1 MIRHDAYQNCNG
13 QPVQDCPECL
23 AQLCSCFVA
32 YGHDCD
38 PELAASE
45 LREYVA
51 EIEFLKMTSP
61 NHPLVQYLPQARAD
75 LQRITELL
83 SSSNQTNT
91 EGNTAMEHQ
100 ENTVTDIDPNN
111 ITAIDRTV
119 SVTEAAALLEV
130 TGQTIRNWV
139 RSGRLTATKHGKSFR
154 INAEELHGLR
164 SSTREIRVIDADEQR
179 G

>member
-1 MIRHDAYQNCNG
+1 MIRHDPYENCDG
-13 QPVQDCPECL
+13 LPVKQCGECHT
-23 AQLCSCFVA
+23 QLCSCFVA

-45 LREYVA
+45 LREYIA
-51 EIEFLKMTSP
+51 EIKFLKMTDP
-61 NHPLVQYLPQARAD
+61 NHPLVQYLPKARAD
-75 LQRITELL
+75 LQRIQELL
-83 SSSNQTNT
+83 SSSNPNT

-164 SSTREIRVIDADEQR
+164 SSTREIRVMDADEQR

>member
-1 MIRHDAYQNCNG
+1 MIRHEPYTECSG
-13 QPVQDCPECL
+13 EPVRTCDECL

-38 PELAASE
+38 TELAASE

-51 EIEFLKMTSP
+51 EIEFLEATVP

-75 LQRITELL
+75 LLRIQELL
-83 SSSNQTNT
+83 NSSNPNT
-91 EGNTAMEHQ
+91 EGNTAMEIQ
-100 ENTVTDIDPNN
+100 ENTNTVDPNN

-139 RSGRLTATKHGKSFR
+139 RSGRLTATKHGKTFR
-154 INAEELHGLR
+154 IDAEELRGLR
-164 SSTREIRVIDADEQR
+164 SNTREIRVMDADEQR

>member
-1 MIRHDAYQNCNG
+1 MTRHDAYENCSG
-13 QPVQDCPECL
+13 KPVHQCDECL

-51 EIEFLKMTSP
+51 EIEFLEATNP
-61 NHPLVQYLPQARAD
+61 NHDLVQYLPQARAD
-75 LQRITELL
+75 LLRIQELL
-83 SSSNQTNT
+83 NSSNQTT
-91 EGNTAMEHQ
+91 EGNTAMETQ
-100 ENTVTDIDPNN
+100 ENTVNEIDPNN
-111 ITAIDRTV
+111 ITAINRTV

-139 RSGRLTATKHGKSFR
+139 RSGRLTATKHGKTFR
-154 INAEELHGLR
+154 IDAEQLHGLR
-164 SSTREIRVIDADEQR
+164 SATREIRVMDADEQR

>member
-1 MIRHDAYQNCNG
+1 MIRHEPYTECSGEPVRNCN
-13 QPVQDCPECL
+13 ECL

-38 PELAASE
+38 PQLAASE

-51 EIEFLKMTSP
+51 EIEFLEATDP

-75 LQRITELL
+75 LLRIQELL
-83 SSSNQTNT
+83 DSSNQTT
-91 EGNTAMEHQ
+91 EGNTAMEIQ
-100 ENTVTDIDPNN
+100 ENTNTVDPNN
-111 ITAIDRTV
+111 ITAINRTV

-139 RSGRLTATKHGKSFR
+139 RSGRLTATKDGKTFR
-154 INAEELHGLR
+154 IDAEQLHGLR
-164 SSTREIRVIDADEQR
+164 SNTREIRVMDAAEQR